1 MFVEIGA
8 MNGKLIDFD
17 CEHIIAN
24 IDKDK
29 INQVLVILLDNALR
43 YTDEGDKITVHL
55 SKVKDELVLSVKDT
69 GIGISE
75 ETKAH
80 MFDRFY
86 REDKARNRDTGG
98 RGLGLAIAKALVSIC
113 GGKISADH
121 NNPKGTIMSITIP
134 LIKNK

>member
-1 MFVEIGA
+1 MA
-8 MNGKLIDFD
+8 
-17 CEHIIAN
+17 
-24 IDKDK
+24 
-29 INQVLVILLDNALR
+29 
-43 YTDEGDKITVHL
+43 
-55 SKVKDELVLSVKDT
+55 KVKDEFILSVKDT

-75 ETKAH
+75 ETKVH

-98 RGLGLAIAKALVSIC
+98 RGLGLAIAKALVNVC

-134 LIKNK
+134 LNKK